1 MKKLSAD
8 EKELVADYII
18 HLEDLRKGYSTCP
31 LSDSNIN
38 TVMNKTLLAVYEQI
52 EIIKEQAE
60 RFYNPSQDES
70 KASSRDLQQI
80 LHKLEEVSQFLKAN

>member
-38 TVMNKTLLAVYEQI
+38 TVMNKQFTYRQAFKTEQ
-52 EIIKEQAE
+52 EALEFSYSIIGGGVIQKQNELWHVWQVN
-60 RFYNPSQDES
+60 F
-70 KASSRDLQQI
+70 
-80 LHKLEEVSQFLKAN
+80 